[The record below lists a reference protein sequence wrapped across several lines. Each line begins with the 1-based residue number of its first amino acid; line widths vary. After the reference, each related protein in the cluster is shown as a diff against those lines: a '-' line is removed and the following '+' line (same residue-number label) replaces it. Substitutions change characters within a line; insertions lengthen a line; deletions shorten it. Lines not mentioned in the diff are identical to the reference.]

1 MLFSCVH
8 ILYSDQIYPLIF
20 LNPLFLLKTVLSR
33 FHYAIFIHKYSYKHT
48 YKYCVYIYKMYF
60 ERVMGMYMLILV
72 LFHISYFSGLSIK
85 MTL

>member
-1 MLFSCVH
+1 MLFSYINIHTNIH
-8 ILYSDQIYPLIF
+8 INIVYIYIY
-20 LNPLFLLKTVLSR
+20 TI
-33 FHYAIFIHKYSYKHT
+33 YIYII
-48 YKYCVYIYKMYF
+48 YIYKMYF